1 MCDIDLFIKRY
12 DRRGV
17 RSLDITEFSQAFTPY
32 DVAYA
37 SMLKARASNGHRAL
51 YRRDD
56 VMGPNTIQAFK
67 NMMQTH
73 LKVESE
79 CEKIRK
85 QLQFTNGFL
94 VNEAFGSLDYRSKG

>member
-1 MCDIDLFIKRY
+1 
-12 DRRGV
+12 
-17 RSLDITEFSQAFTPY
+17 
-32 DVAYA
+32 
-37 SMLKARASNGHRAL
+37 MLKARGSNGHRAL

-85 QLQFTNGFL
+85 
-94 VNEAFGSLDYRSKG
+94 